1 MSVFSAHY
9 FHLAVVLFA
18 FSAHL
23 LSPSLIC
30 DFLPALSLLS
40 LPPSHHHFFLMSSP
54 CVFPPPFPSR
64 FSPIHASY
72 SFFPCVASSLRYFL
86 DTSEVCFILLGNV
99 TSVLT
104 GRLPGSGGQSAGQS
118 AVELVSGACLC
129 VHFSAPASTCV
140 FVCLLIHPQTVFL
153 LGLCRC
159 PFLAVTVLPAW
170 TYLDAAVLVYG
181 GFGVSIGIKID
192 SR

>member
-9 FHLAVVLFA
+9 FLLAVVLFA

-30 DFLPALSLLS
+30 YFLPALSLLS
-40 LPPSHHHFFLMSSP
+40 LPPSHHYFFLMSSP

-72 SFFPCVASSLRYFL
+72 SFFPCIASSLRYFL

-104 GRLPGSGGQSAGQS
+104 GRLLGSGGQSAGQS
-118 AVELVSGACLC
+118 AVELVLGACLC

-140 FVCLLIHPQTVFL
+140 CVFVCFLIHSQTVFL

-170 TYLDAAVLVYG
+170 TYLDAAVLEG
-181 GFGVSIGIKID
+181 LG
-192 SR
+192 

>member
-9 FHLAVVLFA
+9 FLLAVVLFA

-30 DFLPALSLLS
+30 YFLPALSLLS
-40 LPPSHHHFFLMSSP
+40 LPPSHHYIFLMSSP

-72 SFFPCVASSLRYFL
+72 SFFPCIASSLRYFL

-104 GRLPGSGGQSAGQS
+104 GSGGQSAGQS
-118 AVELVSGACLC
+118 AVELVLGACLC

-140 FVCLLIHPQTVFL
+140 CVFVCFLIHSQTVFL

-170 TYLDAAVLVYG
+170 TYLDAAVLEG
-181 GFGVSIGIKID
+181 LGWALA
-192 SR
+192 

>member
-9 FHLAVVLFA
+9 FLLAVVLFA

-30 DFLPALSLLS
+30 YFLPALSLLS
-40 LPPSHHHFFLMSSP
+40 LPPSHHYIFLMSSP

-72 SFFPCVASSLRYFL
+72 SFFPCIASSLRYFL

-104 GRLPGSGGQSAGQS
+104 GRLLGSGGQSAGQS
-118 AVELVSGACLC
+118 AVELVLGACLC

-140 FVCLLIHPQTVFL
+140 CVFVCFLIHSQTVFL

-170 TYLDAAVLVYG
+170 TYLDAAVLEG
-181 GFGVSIGIKID
+181 LGWALA
-192 SR
+192 